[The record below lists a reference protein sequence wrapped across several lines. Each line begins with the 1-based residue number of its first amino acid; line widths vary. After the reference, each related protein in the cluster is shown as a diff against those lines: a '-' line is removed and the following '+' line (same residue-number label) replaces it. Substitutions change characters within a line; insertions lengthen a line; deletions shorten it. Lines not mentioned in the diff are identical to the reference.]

1 MTDAATETVR
11 RAEPGVA
18 VLRRFL
24 PYLWPAGAPAL
35 KLRVLVSLSLVLVS
49 IGVTTLVMPLAF
61 GAAVNRMTAGMEPG
75 VAIAIALVT
84 AYAAARFGGVL
95 FDNLRNGIFERVGQD
110 ATRRLAETTFRHLHD
125 LSLRFHLERRTGAVT
140 KIVERGTKSID
151 MMLYFILFNI
161 GPTVLQL
168 IIVLTLFWVKFGLG
182 LVAATAVMVAA
193 YIRFTRTVTD
203 WRTKLRVEMNDLDT
217 GAGARAG
224 GSRHK

>member
-1 MTDAATETVR
+1 MR
-11 RAEPGVA
+11 GKEPGLT

-24 PYLWPAGAPAL
+24 PYLWPADAPGL
-35 KLRVLVSLSLVLVS
+35 RLRVVLASLLVLIS
-49 IGVTTLVMPLAF
+49 ILVTTLIMPLAF
-61 GAAVNRMTAGMEPG
+61 GAAVNRMTAGMEAG

-95 FDNLRNGIFERVGQD
+95 FDNLRNGVFERVGQD
-110 ATRRLAETTFRHLHD
+110 ATRCLAETTFRHLHD

-168 IIVLTLFWVKFGLG
+168 VIVLVLFGVKFGLG
-182 LVAATAVMVAA
+182 LVAATRPSPNFTQNMPSTMASWRMV
-193 YIRFTRTVTD
+193 
-203 WRTKLRVEMNDLDT
+203 
-217 GAGARAG
+217 GAILNR
-224 GSRHK
+224 RK